1 MSQIIYTMQ
10 FKGELS
16 PVGTSPNVMKA
27 KLVANCICM
36 TMVGPMGYRLPWSRH
51 LASRLPLNRM

>member
-27 KLVANCICM
+27 TLVASCICM
-36 TMVGPMGYRLPWSRH
+36 TVVGPNGLQTTLEPASWRAGH
-51 LASRLPLNRM
+51 L